1 MSDAGPMLLIEDAAP
16 GVRRLRLNRPDRR
29 NALATPLLAELVQA
43 LTAADAD
50 DAVRCLIVTGGEKI
64 FAAGAD
70 INEMAEK
77 TAPAALADRRTA
89 LWAEIRAV
97 SKPIVAA
104 VNGWCLGAGC
114 ELLMCCD
121 LSVAAHDAK
130 FGQPETNLGIIPGA
144 GGTATLPRLVGRTAA
159 MKMVLLGEPISAEE
173 AQALGLVTE
182 VIGPELVAARALELA
197 EKIAG
202 RAPVAMRQGKAMV
215 RAAFDLPHGAH
226 LAAERQAFALL
237 FATEDK
243 KEGVQAFLDKRPPE
257 WRGR

>member
-1 MSDAGPMLLIEDAAP
+1 MSDEATLVVTDVAP
-16 GVRRLRLNRPDRR
+16 GVRELRLNRPERR
-29 NALATPLLAELVQA
+29 NALATPLLAEVAAA
-43 LTAADAD
+43 LTEADQD
-50 DAVRCLIVTGGEKI
+50 DAVRCLIVTGGDKI

-70 INEMAEK
+70 IKEMADK
-77 TAPAALADRRTA
+77 TAPGALADRRTG
-89 LWAEIRAV
+89 LWAAIRAV
-97 SKPIVAA
+97 SKPMVAA

-121 LSVAAHDAK
+121 LSIAASDAK

-159 MKMVLLGEPISAEE
+159 MKLVLLGEPISADE

-182 VIGPELVAARALELA
+182 VVEPGQVAARALEIA
-197 EKIAG
+197 TKIAG
-202 RAPVAMRQGKAMV
+202 RAPVAMRQAKAMV
-215 RAAFDLPHGAH
+215 RAAFDLPHTAH

-243 KEGVQAFLDKRPPE
+243 QEGVQAFLDKRPPE